1 MNFKQLCDKLE
12 AEIVQSYTE
21 GVTIEEAEKLAG
33 QFLHAQM
40 QVSAELK
47 KFDLDSRMRKTGVK
61 AVKAAIYMDA
71 ATKPEKKP
79 TEAMLSA
86 IVDQHEVVQSEQ
98 TELDKAEVE
107 RDDLDRLFSVFKE
120 AHVHFRQLS
129 KGKFE

>member
-40 QVSAELK
+40 QVSTELK